1 MTGRAGSRAARERQE
16 AQGAKL
22 AGATAASSPRTAPQP
37 AVEPAASARQGS
49 GCSVPGNRGRPET
62 PALGAEA
69 SAAPCAAPGG
79 RGHGFLQWR
88 FWFHGRGVFS
98 GTRDRLR
105 FLPWS
110 PGRGVGG
117 SPRPTA
123 RSELPAICP
132 RRLAR
137 GRSLGT
143 RALHAPP
150 ASTCGSSQHF
160 DLRDEETTSRRS
172 NSCEVSLDRTHL
184 SRFWPQFGRLVPF
197 SSLVFLHFQ
206 DCCTLLKL

>member
-1 MTGRAGSRAARERQE
+1 MTGRAGSHAARERQE
-16 AQGAKL
+16 AKL

-117 SPRPTA
+117 SPRPTRPA
-123 RSELPAICP
+123 LSSLPS
-132 RRLAR
+132 AR
-137 GRSLGT
+137 GGRQGAAPWEHVPCMPLQRLPVAPVSISTSET
-143 RALHAPP
+143 RRRH
-150 ASTCGSSQHF
+150 
-160 DLRDEETTSRRS
+160 RDGVTAAKS
-172 NSCEVSLDRTHL
+172 V
-184 SRFWPQFGRLVPF
+184 
-197 SSLVFLHFQ
+197 
-206 DCCTLLKL
+206 

>member
-1 MTGRAGSRAARERQE
+1 MTGRAGRGVALPGSGRRRREPSLREPRPRPHRALCHSRPWSRRPPPAKGPAVLSLGTEVARRPPL
-16 AQGAKL
+16 L
-22 AGATAASSPRTAPQP
+22 ARRPRLRRAPLLGDAATAS
-37 AVEPAASARQGS
+37 
-49 GCSVPGNRGRPET
+49 CN
-62 PALGAEA
+62 GAFGFM
-69 SAAPCAAPGG
+69 GG
-79 RGHGFLQWR
+79 AC
-88 FWFHGRGVFS
+88 
-98 GTRDRLR
+98 

-132 RRLAR
+132 RRPAR

-172 NSCEVSLDRTHL
+172 NSCEVSLDRTRL